1 MDPSL
6 SAPPFTNRRPP
17 ATVLTRPSRS
27 LAPRHF
33 VLDIPS
39 VFRILF
45 PSQPAFVSRR
55 RGLASADEP
64 LKAAHTNAPLAY
76 HRSPPWVS

>member
-6 SAPPFTNRRPP
+6 SAPFHQPP
-17 ATVLTRPSRS
+17 PPSGYCPNTAISLTRS

-55 RGLASADEP
+55 RGLTSAQMNLSKP
-64 LKAAHTNAPLAY
+64 
-76 HRSPPWVS
+76 RR